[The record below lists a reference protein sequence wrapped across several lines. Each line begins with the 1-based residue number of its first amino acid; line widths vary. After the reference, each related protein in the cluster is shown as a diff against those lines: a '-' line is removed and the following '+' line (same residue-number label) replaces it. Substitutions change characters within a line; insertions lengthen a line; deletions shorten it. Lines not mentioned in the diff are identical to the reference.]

1 MTRRRLRG
9 PFAEVGAG
17 RADPSLVVSLT
28 GASLVAMVDNFTQRQ
43 ERRPEDNPYFD
54 ELTAAGVPPEMH
66 AWLGRHGIGR
76 LTVKMG
82 ITFSEMTAERM
93 VATMPVAGNE
103 QVAGILHGGAHMVLA
118 ETLGSFAAGIHAG
131 PGRHALGIEISATH
145 HRSIGS
151 GTVTGT
157 ATAVHLGRT
166 LTTHEVVMTDEEGN
180 RLSTARITNLIRDA
194 R

>member
-1 MTRRRLRG
+1 
-9 PFAEVGAG
+9 
-17 RADPSLVVSLT
+17 
-28 GASLVAMVDNFTQRQ
+28 MVDNFTQPQ
-43 ERRPEDNPYFD
+43 ERGPEQNPYID

-66 AWLGRHGIGR
+66 DWLGRHGIGR

-82 ITFSEMTAERM
+82 ITFVEMSAERM

-145 HRSIGS
+145 HRSVAA

-166 LTTHEVVMTDEEGN
+166 LTTHEVVMTDEEGR